1 MRKHLLI
8 PSLLSLSVA
17 LVACSSQP
25 NIALEQARSNYA
37 TLQADSRAN
46 SLAALETQEA
56 ANRLEAADRAY
67 REHEGQEKIDQLAY
81 LANQSVNVAIQTV
94 RLRDAENQLKDA
106 SSQRAKALLD
116 ARDAQLSQREAQLA
130 AKDAKI
136 SALEQQLQATQTT
149 RGTLVT
155 FGDVLFDL
163 DRAELKPAGVQN
175 VMTLAQ
181 FLKENPE
188 RQVIIEGYTDNTG
201 SDSYNLDL
209 SERRALSVKME
220 LVKLGIEPGR
230 IVTHGYGKRYPVSSN
245 ATDAGRAMNRRVEVT
260 ISHDALPVAP
270 RSSQPLQ

>member
-1 MRKHLLI
+1 MRKHVLI
-8 PSLLSLSVA
+8 PTLLALSVG

-25 NIALEQARSNYA
+25 NVNLEQARSSFA

-56 ANRLEAADRAY
+56 AKRLDAADRAY
-67 REHEGQEKIDQLAY
+67 RANEGQEKVDQLAY
-81 LANQSVNVAIQTV
+81 LAGQSVNVATQTI

-106 SSQRAKALLD
+106 SSLRAKALLD
-116 ARDAQLSQREAQLA
+116 ARDAQLSQREAELS

-136 SALEQQLQATQTT
+136 SALEQQLQATQTA

-163 DRAELKPAGVQN
+163 DRAELKPSGLQN

-181 FLKENPE
+181 FLQENPE

-201 SDSYNLDL
+201 SDSHNLDL
-209 SERRALSVKME
+209 SERRAGSVKMA
-220 LVKLGIEPGR
+220 LVKLGIDPRR
-230 IVTHGYGKRYPVSSN
+230 IVTQGYGKRYPVSSN

-260 ISHDALPVAP
+260 ISHDAQPVAP